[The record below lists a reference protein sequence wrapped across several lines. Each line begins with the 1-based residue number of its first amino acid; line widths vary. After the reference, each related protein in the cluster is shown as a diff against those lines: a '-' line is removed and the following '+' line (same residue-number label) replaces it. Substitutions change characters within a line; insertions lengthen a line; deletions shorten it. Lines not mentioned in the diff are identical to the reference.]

1 MQCIFWKQTC
11 AIFRWLL
18 YWLSGFL
25 GLYIY
30 IYKCTFRGV
39 FMRTLVYLWEH
50 CNFLWP
56 FETPP
61 LEVSFIYKSVQAEF
75 KVSDLRQDSRTTV
88 GFSVKQDGLTRWQN
102 TQCTTSMLKGEER
115 SCDWCLQPLE
125 WISKTTGCKERNGL
139 NWNLVSS
146 FGQFT
151 VNRAK
156 AK

>member
-1 MQCIFWKQTC
+1 MHFFLKQTC

-18 YWLSGFL
+18 YWLCEFL
-25 GLYIY
+25 GLRFYLQMYLPRCIY
-30 IYKCTFRGV
+30 ENIATFYGLLRHPLLRSVLSIKVYKRN
-39 FMRTLVYLWEH
+39 L
-50 CNFLWP
+50 
-56 FETPP
+56 
-61 LEVSFIYKSVQAEF
+61 
-75 KVSDLRQDSRTTV
+75 KVSDLRQESRTTV

-102 TQCTTSMLKGEER
+102 TQCTTSISRGGER

-125 WISKTTGCKERNGL
+125 WTSKTIGCKERNGL

-146 FGQFT
+146 FIQFT